1 MKLHRKINYY
11 EKVCHTQELGLML
24 KVWVTIM
31 GRMSRHL
38 SVIKLTE
45 ANSVKLHKELNHITP
60 ITQKNTIKQTSLN
73 LTER

>member
-1 MKLHRKINYY
+1 MKLHRKIKYY
-11 EKVCHTQELGLML
+11 EKVCHAQEFGLVL
-24 KVWVTIM
+24 KVCVTIM

-45 ANSVKLHKELNHITP
+45 GNSVKLYKELNHITP

-73 LTER
+73 FTER